1 MRSIEET
8 PMRNQRILRRLEIL
22 ERVFAVE
29 PRDDWIDIVMWNTS
43 NSGIFG
49 HTHCRLSE
57 SRSQTEWTPCSEEE
71 EIAIMREHYERDD
84 HRLYGR
90 DTEVSFAEYLER
102 FSNLGPKELEARR
115 KQIIEQLKGEE
126 DGARVADSSRRA
138 C

>member
-1 MRSIEET
+1 
-8 PMRNQRILRRLEIL
+8 MRNQRILRRLEIL

-90 DTEVSFAEYLER
+90 DPEVSFAEYLER